1 MEVNNTCKETLNDS
15 EGELVVSRVAGRE
28 MLNTHEQVL
37 CTNVIIHV
45 VNIDD
50 LILFR

>member
-1 MEVNNTCKETLNDS
+1 MEVYNTCEETLNDG
-15 EGELVVSRVAGRE
+15 EEELVVSRVAGGE
-28 MLNTHEQVL
+28 LLNTHEQVL

-45 VNIDD
+45 VNIHD